1 MNDYM
6 TFESE
11 AEACAYLM
19 MLRGWPGKIAN
30 QVYLPD
36 MPDNPKAGEE
46 GNVWVITLGDGK
58 YLRRDG
64 FFR

>member
-1 MNDYM
+1 MTDYM
-6 TFESE
+6 TFEGE

-36 MPDNPKAGEE
+36 NPKADEE